1 MSRRASDAP
10 PENRDPD
17 AGEQVTEAASA
28 SDTPAYSSSAGTTGA
43 SGASSSVSTSST
55 SPSTNSQSV
64 SSLLSGKRIG
74 IIGAGAMGGAMCRGL
89 IHANAADPKRIVVA
103 DVHPDHVQN
112 LHNTLGIKVADNNIQ
127 IARFTDII
135 ILAVK
140 PHTVPA
146 VLDEIADALKRD
158 GGKPL
163 PLLICIAAGVPLA
176 KIEAHLKDSI
186 PVIRAMPNTPAQ
198 VGSGACAYCA
208 GTHTDETHKEQAAAI
223 FRSVGNAVEVPES
236 LMNAVTALSGSGP
249 AYVYLMI
256 EALVDGGVKVGL
268 PRDIAMQLAAQTV
281 LGAAQMVI
289 ETGLHPAQLRDMVTT
304 PAGTTIEAIAS
315 LEHSGVRAALIDAVE
330 RATQRGRELA

>member
-1 MSRRASDAP
+1 MSRRPADIP
-10 PENRDPD
+10 NQGNREPD
-17 AGEQVTEAASA
+17 AHRETDVEGEADVA
-28 SDTPAYSSSAGTTGA
+28 A
-43 SGASSSVSTSST
+43 SGAGESSAPAAAGVAAPAAGRST
-55 SPSTNSQSV
+55 
-64 SSLLSGKRIG
+64 SLLSGKRIG

-103 DVHPDHVQN
+103 DVHPDHVQS
-112 LHNTLGIKVADNNIQ
+112 LHNALGIKVADNNAQ

-135 ILAVK
+135 LLAIK
-140 PHTVPA
+140 PYNVPV

-176 KIEAHLKDSI
+176 KIEARLKDPI
-186 PVIRAMPNTPAQ
+186 PVVRAMPNTPAQ
-198 VGSGACAYCA
+198 VGMGACAYCG
-208 GTHTDETHKEQAAAI
+208 GTYADDAHKEQAAEI

-236 LMNAVTALSGSGP
+236 LMDAVTALSGSGP

-268 PRDIAMQLAAQTV
+268 PRDIAYKLAAQTV

-315 LEHSGVRAALIDAVE
+315 LEHSGVRAAFIDAVE

>member
-1 MSRRASDAP
+1 MSRRPADTPIQGNREPDANRETDAEGESDVSASGAGESSAP
-10 PENRDPD
+10 P
-17 AGEQVTEAASA
+17 VV
-28 SDTPAYSSSAGTTGA
+28 PASAGTRSAT
-43 SGASSSVSTSST
+43 
-55 SPSTNSQSV
+55 
-64 SSLLSGKRIG
+64 SLLSGKRIG
-74 IIGAGAMGGAMCRGL
+74 IIGAGAMGGALCRGL
-89 IHANAADPKRIVVA
+89 IHANAADPRRIVVA

-112 LHNTLGIKVADNNIQ
+112 LHNVLGIKVADNNVQ

-135 ILAVK
+135 ILAIK
-140 PHTVPA
+140 PYNLPV

-176 KIEAHLKDSI
+176 KIEARLKDPI
-186 PVIRAMPNTPAQ
+186 PVVRAMPNTPAQ
-198 VGSGACAYCA
+198 VGMGACAYCA
-208 GTHTDETHKEQAAAI
+208 GTYADDTHQEQAAEI

-236 LMNAVTALSGSGP
+236 MMDAVTALSGSGP

-268 PRDIAMQLAAQTV
+268 PRDIAYKLAAQTV

-330 RATQRGRELA
+330 CATRRSRELA